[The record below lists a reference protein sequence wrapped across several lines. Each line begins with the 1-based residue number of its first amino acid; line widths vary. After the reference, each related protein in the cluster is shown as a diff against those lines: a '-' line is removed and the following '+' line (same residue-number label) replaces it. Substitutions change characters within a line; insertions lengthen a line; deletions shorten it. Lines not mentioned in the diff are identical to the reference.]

1 MALPK
6 RVWKISRFHKGI
18 SNFTKDGFFW
28 FAQCLEFDFF
38 APFMTVANKFFKEVD
53 NPVNYATIQFLIGE
67 ALYRQGNIKGSLG
80 YYSEAE
86 RVAEKFNPDLAR
98 QITSVKKV
106 IQSLQ

>member
-1 MALPK
+1 VLSNNSSFLDKEIQNLNEAL
-6 RVWKISRFHKGI
+6 
-18 SNFTKDGFFW
+18 
-28 FAQCLEFDFF
+28 
-38 APFMTVANKFFKEVD
+38 KFFKEVD

-67 ALYRQGNIKGSLG
+67 AFYRQGNIKGSLG